1 MSGRHRAAASVLLV
15 LALALAFLAQFYFL
29 RRPEYRWDGL
39 LFVFLSALCFVL
51 SWRLSRPAAAH
62 PTTSRPAPLPAWI
75 REHWSVVALVGLGCL
90 LSLVAAW
97 QARSRAWNQDTAGV
111 VILWFAGL
119 GTILAATFW
128 PTTLPAL
135 FLRFSRGRHS
145 EGAQRLPSSGAKGPK
160 YRWSVVRAS
169 ARSGLS
175 KHRFVTR
182 SGAKHLREVVF
193 VALLTA
199 LALALR
205 VIALDRMP
213 YTLAG
218 DEAWFGTSARQVVEG
233 VIRNPFVTG
242 HLSMPT
248 LFFWTMAWAMRLFGD
263 GMAAIRL
270 PAALVGTA
278 TIPLFYLFV
287 RDLWGRRTACLTAS
301 FLAAYEL
308 HIHYS
313 RLALNN
319 AWDPFFAVLTF
330 WLLERGLAQAEERL
344 RLRDFLLTGLVLG
357 LGLYF
362 YTGAR
367 LLPLLVA
374 ACILFFSRQRR
385 LEGQA
390 ASLAGPL
397 ALMGLACLAAAAPI
411 LGFALAHPDDWN
423 ARMNQV
429 GILQS
434 GWLDVTRQL
443 TGKGTAHLLADQFL
457 RAAGA
462 FHVFPDR
469 SDFFGI
475 QRPLLAFFPAVLAIL
490 GMVWASA
497 HVRERR
503 YFLVLIWF
511 WAVIVTGGMLTESP
525 PSSQRLLLAVPAMAI
540 FVSTGLEQSV
550 HLGHRLLGAS
560 RRWADLLLGLA
571 LFAIALGSIR
581 FYFAEYLPSGRYG
594 SENGETATMIGHYV
608 AELDAGYRIYLFGWP
623 RLGWGFGSMGFL
635 APQIEAQ
642 DVADPLVAPPDFVDT
657 GRGAA
662 LIFLPERLGEL
673 DWVQAAFPAGTLR
686 EFHDSRGR
694 LRFAAYE
701 VQAEAVVPG
710 SSP

>member
-1 MSGRHRAAASVLLV
+1 MAGRHRAAAAVLLV
-15 LALALAFLAQFYFL
+15 LAFALAFLAQFYFL

-39 LFVFLSALCFVL
+39 LFVFLSAFCLVL
-51 SWRLSRPAAAH
+51 SWRLARPAAAH
-62 PTTSRPAPLPAWI
+62 PTPSRPAPLPAWI
-75 REHWSVVALVGLGCL
+75 REHRAFVALAGLGCI
-90 LSLVAAW
+90 LSLAAAW
-97 QARSRAWNQDTAGV
+97 QARSRAWNQDTTAV
-111 VILWFAGL
+111 VILWLAGL
-119 GTILAATFW
+119 VATLAAAFW
-128 PTTLPAL
+128 PATRPAL
-135 FLRFSRGRHS
+135 VPRLSRDRHS
-145 EGAQRLPSSGAKGPK
+145 EGAQRLPSSGAKGSK
-160 YRWSVVRAS
+160 NLWFVVRAS

-175 KHRFVTR
+175 MHRLVML
-182 SGAKHLREVVF
+182 SEAKHLREVVF

-205 VIALDRMP
+205 VTALDRMP

-218 DEAWFGTSARQVVEG
+218 DEAWFGISARQVLQG

-248 LFFWTMAWAMRLFGD
+248 LFFWTMAGAMRLFGD
-263 GMAAIRL
+263 GIAAIRL
-270 PAALVGTA
+270 PAAMVGTA

-287 RDLWGRRTACLTAS
+287 RDLWGRRAACLSAL

-344 RLRDFLLTGLVLG
+344 RLRYFLLTGFVLG

-374 ACILFFSRQRR
+374 ACLLFFSLQRR
-385 LEGQA
+385 SQGQA

-397 ALMGLACLAAAAPI
+397 ALMGLAFLAAAAPI

-469 SDFFGI
+469 TDFFGI
-475 QRPLLAFFPAVLAIL
+475 QRPLLAFVPAVLAIL
-490 GMVWASA
+490 GMAWALA
-497 HVRERR
+497 HLRERR

-525 PSSQRLLLAVPAMAI
+525 PSSQRLLLAVPAVAI
-540 FVSTGLEQSV
+540 LVATGLEQSV
-550 HLGHRLLGAS
+550 HLGRRLLGVN

-571 LFAIALGSIR
+571 LFAIALGGIR
-581 FYFAEYLPSGRYG
+581 FYFADYLPSGRYG

-608 AELDAGYRIYLFGWP
+608 EELDAGYRIYFFGWP

-635 APQIEAQ
+635 APNIEAQ
-642 DVADPLVAPPDFVDT
+642 DVPDPLVAPPGFVDT
-657 GRGAA
+657 GRSAA
-662 LIFLPERLGEL
+662 FIFLPERIGEL
-673 DWVQAAFPAGTLR
+673 AWVQAAFPAGTLR
-686 EFHDSRGR
+686 EFYDSKGR
-694 LRFAAYE
+694 LRFTAYE
-701 VQAEAVVPG
+701 VQSQAVIPG